1 MRASFV
7 MSGVAT
13 GIRRNLLMTIALVLT
28 TTISLFFLGGAILT
42 SSEIGK
48 FNDQY
53 KDKLNVSVYLCGA
66 TASTNCK
73 GAVTDAERGQLL
85 RKLQTD
91 PRIESVQYISKE
103 EAYAKN
109 KNLLGVDAAK
119 FLSPSDFPDSY
130 TLKLKNLS
138 RDYNGIAND
147 YKSAPGVNGVQNV
160 NETLKTFLR
169 IFDSA
174 RTAAFVFALL
184 ILVCAIILMAIT
196 IQVAAQQRRAET
208 SIMRLV
214 GASRWMT
221 QLPFILE
228 AVIAV
233 VIGGILTVPALWFAK
248 QRVLYDIFHN
258 SVRNQVLPGLDIND
272 VLIASGIS
280 LLIGLVLAVVTSY
293 ITLRAY
299 VRL

>member
-42 SSEIGK
+42 SMEINK

-53 KDKLNVSVYLCGA
+53 KDKLNVSVYLCG
-66 TASTNCK
+66 TTPSENCTHP
-73 GAVTDAERGQLL
+73 VTPAE
-85 RKLQTD
+85 KAALQVQFAAD
-91 PRIESVQYISKE
+91 DRIKSVEFISKE
-103 EAYAKN
+103 AAYAKN

-119 FLSPSDFPDSY
+119 FLSPSDFPDSF
-130 TLKLKNLS
+130 TLKLYDLGK
-138 RDYNGIAND
+138 DYTAVAAT
-147 YKSAPGVNGVQNV
+147 YKDKPGVNGVQNV

-184 ILVCAIILMAIT
+184 ILICAIILMAIT

-221 QLPFILE
+221 QLPFIIE
-228 AVIAV
+228 AIIAV

-258 SVRNQVLPGLDIND
+258 SVRNQVLPGLNIND

-280 LLIGLVLAVVTSY
+280 LGIGLVLAIVTAY